1 MSAPGVFISYNLAD
15 GTNVPQDTAFQ
26 FRLSKRGDWYL
37 PQESHAPKGWESNW
51 LRLRARLE
59 RLIDECRPVS
69 CTVVDKRIPGWPYE
83 DENEDSREQK
93 RKPLAIGSCIS
104 SEPCQL
110 VNAAGYPIM
119 GAFAIRDA
127 RGSPMCSSAGEPFG
141 FRYGLSRIFELCGT
155 PGGDREN
162 RPQPGS
168 RLRELFGDARGL
180 LYKIPATV
188 AMSIWRNWP
197 YGFTKDNAAADYAW
211 LAALF
216 ELAWQR
222 PSGDVLHAK
231 RWAWCRNTSIALM
244 GCGLFP
250 RLPPSTLMPPNL
262 DIPNEYGYPSA
273 WRSEIKDV
281 VRASVLAIDEIL
293 ERSSAIDDE
302 AKSARPTQQIFP
314 DKQSIAENTQVRHVV
329 TTAAP
334 AVASKIR
341 DPMTTQSAKPIFICY
356 AHRDNEGTNP
366 NERWLE
372 RLREHLGPLVHQN
385 LISQCS
391 DEDLELGDHWHARIQ
406 EKLTTA
412 KAAVLLVSPA
422 FLNSTYIR
430 NSELPVLLRRTK
442 ENGVT
447 IIPILLK
454 PCLFAETKFRYP
466 DPKTG
471 PEEFSLATLQAAGR
485 PSKTLAE
492 MTLGEQ
498 DRELLKVAQRL
509 LGLAT
514 TNP

>member
-1 MSAPGVFISYNLAD
+1 
-15 GTNVPQDTAFQ
+15 
-26 FRLSKRGDWYL
+26 
-37 PQESHAPKGWESNW
+37 
-51 LRLRARLE
+51 
-59 RLIDECRPVS
+59 
-69 CTVVDKRIPGWPYE
+69 
-83 DENEDSREQK
+83 
-93 RKPLAIGSCIS
+93 
-104 SEPCQL
+104 
-110 VNAAGYPIM
+110 
-119 GAFAIRDA
+119 
-127 RGSPMCSSAGEPFG
+127 
-141 FRYGLSRIFELCGT
+141 
-155 PGGDREN
+155 
-162 RPQPGS
+162 
-168 RLRELFGDARGL
+168 
-180 LYKIPATV
+180 
-188 AMSIWRNWP
+188 
-197 YGFTKDNAAADYAW
+197 
-211 LAALF
+211 
-216 ELAWQR
+216 
-222 PSGDVLHAK
+222 
-231 RWAWCRNTSIALM
+231 
-244 GCGLFP
+244 
-250 RLPPSTLMPPNL
+250 
-262 DIPNEYGYPSA
+262 
-273 WRSEIKDV
+273 
-281 VRASVLAIDEIL
+281 
-293 ERSSAIDDE
+293 
-302 AKSARPTQQIFP
+302 
-314 DKQSIAENTQVRHVV
+314 
-329 TTAAP
+329 
-334 AVASKIR
+334 
-341 DPMTTQSAKPIFICY
+341 MTTQSAKPIFICY